1 MASQWS
7 DEYFNIAVN
16 PRRPPG
22 LQDSPDR
29 GSALRPWA
37 FTLRYKSQ
45 WFHERLFSRITM
57 SLLKI
62 SGTKI
67 VNEQGNEVVLR
78 GAGLGGWMKSVNSLF
93 FESKWHADPMIY

>member
-1 MASQWS
+1 
-7 DEYFNIAVN
+7 
-16 PRRPPG
+16 
-22 LQDSPDR
+22 
-29 GSALRPWA
+29 
-37 FTLRYKSQ
+37 
-45 WFHERLFSRITM
+45 M